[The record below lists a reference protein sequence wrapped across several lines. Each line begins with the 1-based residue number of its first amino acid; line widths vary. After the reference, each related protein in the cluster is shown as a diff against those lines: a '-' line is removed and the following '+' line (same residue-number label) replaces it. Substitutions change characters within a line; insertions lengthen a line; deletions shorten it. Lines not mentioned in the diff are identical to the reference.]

1 MSTHSSTNRD
11 HRQQQFG
18 PTGSSSNRLAQPILM
33 SLCCALSMLCLIAAP
48 VNAAE
53 DPEDGDIRDLKVGI
67 DVSQLPK
74 TGYVDIRCA
83 LSDGADLKQLTNWT
97 SYGECPKDKYGH
109 ALVAFDY
116 DDSTQQ
122 WAAVND
128 KWEGTKISGHPVK
141 LTIAIDDED
150 QVVSL
155 IAKTD
160 PEARA
165 YLKKKA
171 YLLSL
176 RVKARYGRDGWA
188 CTSIKPSDS
197 ETPVGGVFIN
207 EHCEKSLPNRRIQ
220 LQTRLFRS
228 QDQTLE
234 ESINSTE
241 FIISTEQS

>member
-1 MSTHSSTNRD
+1 MSTHSSTNWN
-11 HRQQQFG
+11 HREQRVDTSG
-18 PTGSSSNRLAQPILM
+18 VRHLM
-33 SLCCALSMLCLIAAP
+33 FLSLCCAFSMLCLIATSA
-48 VNAAE
+48 NAAE

-74 TGYVDIRCA
+74 TGYVAIRCA
-83 LSDGADLKQLTNWT
+83 LSGGAEIKPLADWT
-97 SYGECPKDKYGH
+97 GYGECPRDKFGH

-128 KWEGTKISGHPVK
+128 KWEGTKISGHPVL
-141 LTIAIDDED
+141 LTIAIDDND
-150 QVVSL
+150 KVVSL

-160 PEARA
+160 PEARS

-188 CTSIKPSDS
+188 CTSIKPSEK

-207 EHCEKSLPNRRIQ
+207 ETCEKSLPNRRIL

-241 FIISTEQS
+241 FKIITEQS